1 MEDMS
6 LLAVLGL
13 GLALGIKHA
22 LEPDHVIAVSTSAA
36 KSRKVIQSAM
46 TGIYWGIGHTLT
58 MFVFGMVVIL
68 MQEQIPETW
77 AQSLE
82 ALVGV
87 MLIIVGATTFL
98 SYKKSSLKQEGRS
111 YKASVFMGIVHGLA
125 GSAALV
131 LLTLSSVESAA
142 EGAAFI
148 FIFGAGTIIG
158 MLLFT
163 TVIGLPFVLT
173 TKKWTI
179 NKGLTQAAG
188 VISAVFG
195 VYYLSSIYLG

>member
-1 MEDMS
+1 MEDVS

-36 KSRKVIQSAM
+36 KSRKVLQSAM

-58 MFVFGMVVIL
+58 MFVFGMAVIL

-87 MLIIVGATTFL
+87 MLILVGATTFL
-98 SYKKSSLKQEGRS
+98 SYKKSSSKQEGRG
-111 YKASVFMGIVHGLA
+111 YKTSVFMGIVHGLA

-148 FIFGAGTIIG
+148 FIFGAGTIVG

-173 TKKWTI
+173 TKKWTM

-188 VISAVFG
+188 IISAVYG
-195 VYYLSSIYLG
+195 VYYLSSIYFG

>member
-36 KSRKVIQSAM
+36 KSRKVLQSAM

-58 MFVFGMVVIL
+58 MFVFGMAVIL

-87 MLIIVGATTFL
+87 MLILVGATTFL
-98 SYKKSSLKQEGRS
+98 SYKKSSSKQEGRS
-111 YKASVFMGIVHGLA
+111 YKTSVFMGIVHGLA

-148 FIFGAGTIIG
+148 FIFGAGTIVG

-188 VISAVFG
+188 IISAVYG
-195 VYYLSSIYLG
+195 VYYLSSIYFG

>member
-36 KSRKVIQSAM
+36 KSRKVLQSAM

-58 MFVFGMVVIL
+58 MFVFGMAVIL
-68 MQEQIPETW
+68 MQKQIPETW

-87 MLIIVGATTFL
+87 MLILVGATTFL
-98 SYKKSSLKQEGRS
+98 SYKKSSSKQEGRS
-111 YKASVFMGIVHGLA
+111 YKTSVFMGIVHGLA

-148 FIFGAGTIIG
+148 FIFGAGTIVG

-173 TKKWTI
+173 TKKWTM

-188 VISAVFG
+188 IISAVYG
-195 VYYLSSIYLG
+195 VYYLSSIYFG

>member
-36 KSRKVIQSAM
+36 KSRKVLQSAM

-58 MFVFGMVVIL
+58 MFVFGMAVIL

-87 MLIIVGATTFL
+87 MLILVGATTFL
-98 SYKKSSLKQEGRS
+98 SYKKSSSKQEGRG
-111 YKASVFMGIVHGLA
+111 YKTSVFMGIVHGLA

-148 FIFGAGTIIG
+148 FIFGAGTIVG

-188 VISAVFG
+188 IISAVYG
-195 VYYLSSIYLG
+195 VYYLSSIYFG